1 MSFTA
6 GQFPLVLKIAELF
19 PGQDN
24 VFKTTLLACTLRS
37 DGLVVKSLHSQTRDP
52 VFTTTGWLQGRFS
65 PSSYRGRS
73 NEHQEF
79 LGT

>member
-6 GQFPLVLKIAELF
+6 GQFPSVLKIAELF

-24 VFKTTLLACTLRS
+24 VFNTTLLAYILQS
-37 DGLVVKSLHSQTRDP
+37 DGLVVKSLDSETRDP
-52 VFTTTGWLQGRFS
+52 VFTTTGGGS
-65 PSSYRGRS
+65 KY
-73 NEHQEF
+73 QEF

>member
-19 PGQDN
+19 PGQD

-52 VFTTTGWLQGRFS
+52 VITTTGWLQGQLC
-65 PSSYRGRS
+65 PSSYRSRS
-73 NEHQEF
+73 NEYQEF